1 MCACEPIESDFH
13 SDFGRL
19 ILFYDVETRRK
30 EAKMNVNELGTIYKE
45 VVVKARNAAEAEK
58 TENGRFLVFDAA
70 KKNLEELN
78 NNFMAE
84 HDSISDSS
92 LKNEARRLPTQPPK
106 SRYKAAYR
114 AICRSTVGCFAS
126 AISVS

>member
-1 MCACEPIESDFH
+1 
-13 SDFGRL
+13 
-19 ILFYDVETRRK
+19 
-30 EAKMNVNELGTIYKE
+30 MNVNELGTIYKE
-45 VVVKARNAAEAEK
+45 VVVKARNSADAEK

-92 LKNEARRLPTQPPK
+92 LKNEARRL
-106 SRYKAAYR
+106 YHHAWNAL
-114 AICRSTVGCFAS
+114 CFPNSEESKEFMA
-126 AISVS
+126 